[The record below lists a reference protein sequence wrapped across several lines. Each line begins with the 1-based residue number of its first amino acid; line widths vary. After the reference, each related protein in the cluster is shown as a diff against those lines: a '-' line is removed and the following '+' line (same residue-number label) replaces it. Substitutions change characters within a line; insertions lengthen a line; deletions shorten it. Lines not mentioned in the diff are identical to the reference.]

1 MASADFSQPI
11 LRHCCRR
18 TPVPRRGWEISQGKT
33 LILHSVAAG
42 FTCARVCLNIGRPG
56 PWPSYPTA
64 PASYPV
70 PVRQLRALPPAS
82 SPPRLAATQLPLASG
97 SVQPARRGLAPP
109 TSTPCLAHQKRAVPR
124 GAALSFCQK
133 PVGGTDRIRELI
145 TSVRRCR
152 QRRGSWPSALQLLP
166 CSRLP

>member
-82 SPPRLAATQLPLASG
+82 SPPRLATTQLPLASG
-97 SVQPARRGLAPP
+97 SVQPARKGLAPP
-109 TSTPCLAHQKRAVPR
+109 TSTPCLAHREQDGLCGPSCPWVAPDSCRMWRPVSLPIR
-124 GAALSFCQK
+124 VGPQYFCAISGDIF
-133 PVGGTDRIRELI
+133 VY
-145 TSVRRCR
+145 SV
-152 QRRGSWPSALQLLP
+152 
-166 CSRLP
+166 